1 LEPYQSKTRAGN
13 LLHLYFILWQTAC
26 FGNGICANRLG
37 IRDGTWTEYS
47 SEAPVKHLLLDSSG
61 TLWVAISGAGLARLD
76 GFSWTYFR
84 TDNSCIAN
92 NIVDWDTEVHPG
104 IFLDWESA
112 LPTNS
117 GGAVARFDGKK

>member
-1 LEPYQSKTRAGN
+1 LEPYQAKKRTGN
-13 LLHLYFILWQTAC
+13 LLHLYFIQWRTAC

-47 SEAPVKHLLLDSSG
+47 SEAPGIYLLLDSSG
-61 TLWVAISGAGLARLD
+61 TLWVASSDAGLPRLD
-76 GFSWTYFR
+76 GSSWTYFR
-84 TDNSCIAN
+84 TDNFRIAN
-92 NIVDWDTEVHPG
+92 NIVDRDTEVHPG
-104 IFLDWESA
+104 IFLGWESA